1 MITLALFSSSQIE
14 KINAA
19 AEKSKQLT
27 QVATKPVK
35 SISSDID
42 RMSAQVIEYFKDSQS
57 ILITTED
64 QLADYIDKC
73 ITAGYAGIDTETT
86 GLDRIKDTIVGSS
99 LYYPGGVEAYIPNR
113 HKIPIFDDYR
123 KNQLTYDQCQR
134 QFQRLVDNKVKMIF
148 ANADFDIAMLYK
160 DYKVDFIDVCY
171 YDCILAWRCIKE
183 NELHNGLKEL
193 YNKYVLGGKGDPKK
207 FNDFFDVALFPY
219 CKPEVAKLYAANDA
233 KITYDLFRWQLPYI
247 TKTHKK
253 CIDNHLEKIADVVWG
268 IEFPM
273 IRVCAMM
280 HRVGSYIDTDV
291 AKSIDNRYDKKYAK
305 ELAVLQGMV
314 QTLIDDRDTVVNA
327 KRPFKT
333 GKDFNPTSVTHARYL
348 CYNLLGVATPT
359 SGKEKGKQAT
369 SKEVLAE
376 LNLPETNQLLKV
388 RSLSTL
394 IGTFVKKL
402 PKTVTPDSRIHAQF
416 RSVGAATGRMSSA
429 EPNLQNI
436 PSHATDIRHMFRATA
451 ARNEVYDLIPGE
463 FGTCSVV
470 VSKYDSLYNKDNNL
484 VKLYDLKES
493 DSIIILEGNRDIVAT
508 ICNIEK
514 IKYCDYRITI
524 NYSSDK
530 ICRIRIRTP
539 EYAMMSSDYSQQE
552 PKLLSFVIQDPSMLK
567 AFAEGKDIYA
577 TIAGLAFN
585 QPYEKC
591 LEFHPETH
599 EYQPD
604 GKRMRGEAK
613 TIVLGICYGRSTVTI
628 GEQLFGTRDDMS
640 DEDKTKEAQKIYD
653 AVLNAFPNLRTGMLS
668 AQNSARTLGYTETIL
683 GRRRHIPDMQLPE
696 FEFRALPG
704 YVNPDIDP
712 LDVNTLKGK
721 DEIPERIVN
730 QLKQE
735 YANFKYRGQ
744 IFKRN
749 NELYEQHIKVINN
762 QKKITDASRQCL
774 NSVIQGS
781 AAELTKMAI
790 LKLFDNDE
798 WHELGGRL
806 LIPVHDE
813 LICEV
818 PIENWEKGGNLLSQ
832 IMSDAGN
839 FLPFTISCDV
849 ETTQRWYGLE
859 YPCPYTEPESLDNLS
874 EDNIKWIQY
883 HLLENEYDLPVYK
896 DENGDKPRGDAA
908 KGVNGIESDE
918 LRDAVADYLH
928 RYHITSDRF
937 LEHIKVKV
945 KSGITLS

>member
-1 MITLALFSSSQIE
+1 MALFNSSQIE
-14 KINAA
+14 AINKV
-19 AEKSKQLT
+19 AEKSKE
-27 QVATKPVK
+27 VVKPVAKPAK
-35 SISSDID
+35 SITSDIE
-42 RMSAQVIEYFKDSQS
+42 RMSAQVIEYFKDSKS

-64 QLADYIDKC
+64 QLAEYVDNAIK
-73 ITAGYAGIDTETT
+73 AGYCGIDTETT
-86 GLDRIKDTIVGSS
+86 GLDRIKDVIVGSS
-99 LYYPGGVEAYIPNR
+99 LYYPGGVECYIPNKHR
-113 HKIPIFDDYR
+113 IPIFDDYR
-123 KNQLTYDQCQR
+123 KNQLTYEQCQR

-160 DYKVDFIDVCY
+160 DYHVDFISACY

-183 NELHNGLKEL
+183 DELHNGLKEL

-219 CKPEVAKLYAANDA
+219 CKPEVARLYAANDA

-247 TKTHKK
+247 TKTHEK
-253 CIDNHLEKIADVVWG
+253 CKQKHLEKIADVVWG

-291 AKSIDNRYDKKYAK
+291 AKSIDKRYDAKYAH
-305 ELAVLQGMV
+305 ELDVLQGMV
-314 QTLIDDRDTVVNA
+314 QNLIDDRDTAVNA

-333 GKDFNPTSVTHARYL
+333 GKEFNPTSVTHARYL
-348 CYNLLGVATPT
+348 CYNLLQVAPPT

-402 PKTVTPDSRIHAQF
+402 PRSVTPDNRIHAQF

-451 ARNEVYDLIPGE
+451 AKNEIYDLIVDDVHSDCMCIKL
-463 FGTCSVV
+463 FN
-470 VSKYDSLYNKDNNL
+470 YDSIYQNTDL
-484 VKLYDLKES
+484 VKVHTLSVGDTITIQQGYTDTDVTISYICTCKDTLYKNIYLNCNS
-493 DSIIILEGNRDIVAT
+493 DKK
-508 ICNIEK
+508 CK
-514 IKYCDYRITI
+514 IKV
-524 NYSSDK
+524 
-530 ICRIRIRTP
+530 RTP
-539 EYAMMSSDYSQQE
+539 EYALIGSDYSQQE
-552 PKLLSFVIQDPSMLK
+552 PKLLSFVIQDEAMCK
-567 AFAEGKDIYA
+567 AFSEGKDIYA

-599 EYQPD
+599 EYQPE

-628 GEQLFGTRDDMS
+628 GEQLFGTRDDMT
-640 DEDKTKEAQKIYD
+640 DEEKTAEAQKIYD
-653 AVLNAFPNLRTGMLS
+653 SVLNAFPNLRTGMLN

-696 FEFRALPG
+696 FEFKALPG
-704 YVNPDIDP
+704 FVNPDIDP
-712 LDVNTLKGK
+712 LDINTLQDKN
-721 DEIPERIVN
+721 EIPQWLVQ
-730 QLKQE
+730 QLTQE
-735 YANFKYRGQ
+735 YAQFKYNGQ
-744 IFKRN
+744 IYKRN

-762 QKKITDASRQCL
+762 RKKITDASRQCL

-790 LKLFDNDE
+790 LSLFDNE
-798 WHELGGRL
+798 RWHELGGRL

-818 PIENWEKGGNLLSQ
+818 PIENYEEAGEVLSKV
-832 IMSDAGN
+832 MSDAGS

-849 ETTQRWYGLE
+849 ETSYRWYGLE
-859 YPCPYTEPESLDNLS
+859 YPCPYSEPESLDNLN

-883 HLLENEYDLPVYK
+883 HLLEAEYDLPVYK
-896 DENGDKPRGDAA
+896 DENGEKPRGDAA
-908 KGVNGIESDE
+908 KGVNGKESEE
-918 LRDAVADYLH
+918 LRNAVIDYLH
-928 RYHITSDRF
+928 KYHITSDRF
-937 LEHIKVKV
+937 IDHIKNKI
-945 KSGITLS
+945 KSGLNS